1 MKLVK
6 ILAVAAMLVAGA
18 AQAGGYATFEYSN
31 ETKRVDD
38 TESIKGALVAGYKTA
53 DNMDYSIKMESS
65 QTELGSGSIGTG
77 VELRAKKTFAAVSS
91 FDIKP
96 YLGVRLGEKISSST
110 HFSHYAVD
118 TGIKFPIIGDLSGDV
133 GVRYRNAFDTVNA
146 LQSTRYHGILAY
158 ALTKQD
164 SVAIRYSQAYGD
176 SGEEKNAWRLS
187 YTRSF

>member
-1 MKLVK
+1 MKLSTIV
-6 ILAVAAMLVAGA
+6 VMAALLVAGA

-38 TESIKGALVAGYKTA
+38 SETVKSALVAGYKTA

-65 QTELGSGSIGTG
+65 QAEWGNGSISNGIE
-77 VELRAKKTFAAVSS
+77 VRAKKTFNTV
-91 FDIKP
+91 
-96 YLGVRLGEKISSST
+96 LGVNPYFGARLGEKIKSDEK
-110 HFSHYAVD
+110 FSHYAFD
-118 TGIKFPIIGDLSGDV
+118 TGVKFPIMGALSGDV

-146 LQSTRYHGILAY
+146 FQSTRYHVIAAY

-164 SVAIRYSQAYGD
+164 SVAIRYSQAYGNVA
-176 SGEEKNAWRLS
+176 EEKNAYRVS